1 VNDEPEFLSRTRASY
16 DTIAADYTEWVVD
29 ELAVK
34 PLDRAVLDGFAEL
47 VRTADRGPVADIGC
61 GPGRLTAYLHRR
73 GVAVSGI
80 DLSPQMI
87 ALARRMYPDL
97 HFDVGSMTALR
108 LPANSL
114 GGILAWY
121 SVIHVPDEQLPDV
134 FAQFHRLLVPGGY
147 LQLAFQAGDE
157 VSHRTDAAGHT
168 VALDFHRRRPENVA
182 ALLQR
187 AGLPVY
193 ARTLRE
199 PDAQG
204 AFPEPTPQAFLLA
217 RKPLDPM

>member
-1 VNDEPEFLSRTRASY
+1 MTEPEFLSRTRASY
-16 DTIAADYTEWVVD
+16 DTIAVDYAEWARD

-34 PLDRAVLDGFAEL
+34 PLDRTVLDGFAEL

-73 GVAVSGI
+73 GVPVSGI
-80 DLSPQMI
+80 DLSPQMV

-97 HFDVGSMTALR
+97 HFEVGSMTAALR
-108 LPANSL
+108 VQEGSL

-121 SVIHVPDEQLPDV
+121 SIIHVPQERLPDV
-134 FAQFHRLLVPGGY
+134 FAQFHRLLAPGGY

-157 VSHRTDAAGHT
+157 LSHRTDAAGHSIS
-168 VALDFHRRRPENVA
+168 LDFHRRRPEDVA
-182 ALLQR
+182 SLLEQ

-193 ARTLRE
+193 ARMLRE
-199 PDAQG
+199 PDVQG
-204 AFPEPTPQAFLLA
+204 EFPESTPQAFLLA
-217 RKPLDPM
+217 RKPPLTP